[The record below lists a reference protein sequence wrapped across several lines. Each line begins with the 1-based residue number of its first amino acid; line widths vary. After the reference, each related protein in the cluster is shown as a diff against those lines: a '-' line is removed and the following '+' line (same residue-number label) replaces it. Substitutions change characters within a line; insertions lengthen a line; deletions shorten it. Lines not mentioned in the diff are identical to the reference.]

1 MNGVYLRRLSP
12 EEFAQQ
18 ATSFLDRDL
27 PPQTKRPLAR
37 DYICQ
42 ITPLLQER
50 ARTLAAVPQLADFFF
65 LDELPYDTSLLLSSG
80 LDAESATQA
89 IKIALQRLEVVK
101 TWDASSLEGI
111 LRPLATELN
120 LTTGKFF
127 GLLRAA
133 ITGRTA
139 APPLFQTM
147 TVLGQEKCLKRL
159 IMALQK
165 LSALL

>member
-1 MNGVYLRRLSP
+1 
-12 EEFAQQ
+12 
-18 ATSFLDRDL
+18 
-27 PPQTKRPLAR
+27 
-37 DYICQ
+37 
-42 ITPLLQER
+42 
-50 ARTLAAVPQLADFFF
+50 
-65 LDELPYDTSLLLSSG
+65 LPYDTSLLLSSG
-80 LDAESATQA
+80 LDAIQATQA

-127 GLLRAA
+127 GLLRVA